1 MHVVVL
7 TACIFLLTLFVIIHI
22 ISIRS
27 KEAKGVFVV
36 KRILCVLLVCICFV
50 SIFAVSAVP
59 VSAASYP
66 YTTPRFYLSCPTDN
80 GIHMYFD
87 LKPGVTRYRMY
98 YRDLNN
104 EWQRA
109 GSDYVVSAST
119 SHTGKWVDR
128 SIRIPNLYHG
138 RTICCTLRYLNA
150 NGTKFLSDY
159 KAFIYA
165 WRKAPDVGGY
175 SLSWNRN
182 RDITKL
188 SLTLSD
194 NNYADD
200 ALGYTIFARNS
211 STGFI
216 AIARHCHGRTYT
228 FSSSELKTINN
239 LLKNHGH
246 VVFTVRECMDTS
258 TSYCSTY
265 WDSAVTFYKA
275 SSGRYAATDWN
286 TNL

>member
-1 MHVVVL
+1 M
-7 TACIFLLTLFVIIHI
+7 
-22 ISIRS
+22 
-27 KEAKGVFVV
+27 

-66 YTTPRFYLSCPTDN
+66 HTTPRFHLSCPTDN
-80 GIHMYFD
+80 GIHMYFN

-119 SHTGKWVDR
+119 SRTGKSVDR

-159 KAFIYA
+159 KGYSYA
-165 WRKAPDVGGY
+165 WRKAPDMDYY
-175 SLSWNRN
+175 SVNWDGNRN
-182 RDITKL
+182 FTRL
-188 SLTLSD
+188 ALTVGD
-194 NNYADD
+194 NYNGGS
-200 ALGYTIFARNS
+200 LGYTIFARNS
-211 STGFI
+211 STGFT
-216 AIARHCHGRTYT
+216 AIARYCHGRVHM
-228 FSSSELKTINN
+228 FSSSELRAINN
-239 LLKNHGH
+239 LLRNHGH
-246 VVFTVRECMDTS
+246 VVFTVRECLDGDS
-258 TSYCSTY
+258 GYCSTY
-265 WDSAVTFYKA
+265 WDSAVTLYKA
-275 SSGRYAATDWN
+275 GSGGYAATDWN